1 MQAISSHS
9 TSKGVS
15 LVITTVGQLRAASK
29 DYNDENPVILE
40 SSIGGG
46 GYQQFPIESVGHDPG
61 QVIINI
67 GDEFLPD
74 GSYRR

>member
-1 MQAISSHS
+1 ML
-9 TSKGVS
+9 K
-15 LVITTVGQLRAASK
+15 TVGELREALK
-29 DYNDENPVILE
+29 GYNDENPIHLE

-61 QVIINI
+61 SVIINI
-67 GDEFLPD
+67 GDEFNTD